1 MVRGASRSQ
10 TCRMRPHAFALSHP
24 APRGFEMWRISEREE
39 WIRVRRIRHD
49 ALRAC
54 GEIAETPER
63 SYRDGHDATLNSM
76 TFGLLYNGRMIGTTR
91 SSVSSAA
98 CRWPLP
104 AHDSFARAIDSGLG
118 ADATIVESSLML
130 VDPSATP
137 TPGPRSFTC
146 SGRTCCIAPRRAP
159 TGSSAR
165 CDSQAGFYRRRF
177 NMEVL
182 SGAQNG
188 PVLDSPRVLMG
199 LAYRDQA
206 ALLARR
212 MPCWRPPDR
221 KSTISPRAA

>member
-1 MVRGASRSQ
+1 
-10 TCRMRPHAFALSHP
+10 
-24 APRGFEMWRISEREE
+24 MWRVSEHEE
-39 WIRVRRIRHD
+39 WNRVRRIRYD

-54 GEIAETPER
+54 GEIAQAPEPA
-63 SYRDGHDATLNSM
+63 YRDRHDATLNSM

-104 AHDSFARAIDSGLG
+104 AHDSFARAIDAGLG

-130 VDPSATP
+130 VDPCATAD
-137 TPGPRSFTC
+137 PRTALFHLF
-146 SGRTCCIAPRRAP
+146 RAHMLHCASE
-159 TGSSAR
+159 GADWLICAVR
-165 CDSQAGFYRRRF
+165 DSQAGFYRRMF

-182 SGAQNG
+182 SGAQNS

-212 MPCWRPPDR
+212 MPLLATTGPEEHDFASGGLIEFRADR
-221 KSTISPRAA
+221 RATPRVSRGMDP